1 VLVTVVRADL
11 RSALSESIEN
21 NDVPVVRSPAVFKP
35 PHFVPLENASTKT

>member
-11 RSALSESIEN
+11 RCALSESIEN

-35 PHFVPLENASTKT
+35 QFVRVENASTKT

>member
-11 RSALSESIEN
+11 RSALSEWIEN

-35 PHFVPLENASTKT
+35 ESSPLENASTKT